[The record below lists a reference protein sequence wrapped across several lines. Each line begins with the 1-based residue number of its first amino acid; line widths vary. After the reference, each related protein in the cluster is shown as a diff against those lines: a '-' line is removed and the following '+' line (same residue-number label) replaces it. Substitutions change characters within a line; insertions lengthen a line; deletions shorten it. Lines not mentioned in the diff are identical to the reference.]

1 MSWIRTL
8 IPVLVLAAGVAA
20 PACAQTVGCAGFKE
34 AMVRAAGDLKPEFI
48 KPLVVSRG
56 AGAGLDNFD
65 LVTRARIDG
74 VLRCKA
80 DAFVGFEAKITMPA
94 DVPLLANFDRVQ
106 EAALVSALKWPPAR
120 AEATAR
126 RMTSDAAEYLRGSQE
141 RGDVFV
147 SGKVEEHAGGGVD
160 IGLLWTLTERN
171 FIILTGQ

>member
-8 IPVLVLAAGVAA
+8 IPVLALVAGAAA
-20 PACAQTVGCAGFKE
+20 PACAQTAGCAGFKE

-56 AGAGLDNFD
+56 ASAGLDTFD

-94 DVPLLANFDRVQ
+94 DGPLLASFDRVQ
-106 EAALVSALKWPPAR
+106 EAALVSALKWAPSR

-147 SGKVEEHAGGGVD
+147 SGKVEERAGGGVD

>member
-1 MSWIRTL
+1 
-8 IPVLVLAAGVAA
+8 
-20 PACAQTVGCAGFKE
+20 
-34 AMVRAAGDLKPEFI
+34 
-48 KPLVVSRG
+48 
-56 AGAGLDNFD
+56 
-65 LVTRARIDG
+65 
-74 VLRCKA
+74 
-80 DAFVGFEAKITMPA
+80 
-94 DVPLLANFDRVQ
+94 VQ
-106 EAALVSALKWPPAR
+106 EAALVSALKWAPSR

>member
-8 IPVLVLAAGVAA
+8 IPVLVLATGVAA

-94 DVPLLANFDRVQ
+94 DGPLLANFDRVQ

>member
-8 IPVLVLAAGVAA
+8 VPVLALAACA
-20 PACAQTVGCAGFKE
+20 PSLALGQTAGCTGFKE

-74 VLRCKA
+74 VLRCKEE
-80 DAFVGFEAKITMPA
+80 AFVGFEAKITLPA
-94 DVPLLANFDRVQ
+94 DARLIAQFDKVQ
-106 EAALVSALKWPPAR
+106 EAALVAALKWAPSR

-126 RMTSDAAEYLRGSQE
+126 RMAGDAAEYLRGSQE
-141 RGDVFV
+141 RGDIVF
-147 SGKVEEHAGGGVD
+147 SGRVEEHAGGGVD
-160 IGLLWTLTERN
+160 IGLLWTLNERN

>member
-34 AMVRAAGDLKPEFI
+34 ARVRAAGDLKPEFI

-94 DVPLLANFDRVQ
+94 DGPLLANFDRVQ

>member
-48 KPLVVSRG
+48 TPLVVSRG

-94 DVPLLANFDRVQ
+94 DGPLLANFDRVQ

>member
-80 DAFVGFEAKITMPA
+80 DAFVGFEAKITLPA
-94 DVPLLANFDRVQ
+94 DGPLLGSFDRVQ